1 MAEQTTARAIGRLM
15 CDTTRDILWAPA
27 EPWIRQQSTRSSLHC
42 RVGSGQATYHR
53 FDPRTRQHQITY
65 GARMIAAKHEARSA
79 AGWLSGREIQQ
90 RGYFGGELTT
100 LNLLAHTCCH
110 EFAHLLQYSAGKR
123 FRGSVH
129 NRHFYEILDQL
140 HASGGAEAARS
151 HLQQQAEQSG
161 IKLPQ
166 ERFEVLQPRQL
177 MADWQ
182 VGDRVQFGSGRRRHC
197 GDIIRVNRKT
207 CTVEGTGPSRGL
219 RYRVPVSL
227 LSKAD
232 TAPVS

>member
-65 GARMIAAKHEARSA
+65 GARMIAAKHEAHSA

-129 NRHFYEILDQL
+129 DRHFYEILDQL

-161 IKLPQ
+161 IELPQ

-227 LSKAD
+227 LSRAD
-232 TAPVS
+232 TAPAS

>member
-1 MAEQTTARAIGRLM
+1 MPDQNSAHRLGTLM
-15 CDTTRDILWAPA
+15 CDITRQTLWAPA
-27 EPWIRQQSTRSSLHC
+27 QAWVNQRSGGSSLHC

-53 FDPRTRQHQITY
+53 FDPRTRQHCITY
-65 GARMIAAKHEARSA
+65 GVRMIVAKHDARTA
-79 AGWLSGREIQQ
+79 AGWLSGREIVK

-110 EFAHLLQYSAGKR
+110 EFAHLLQHAAGKR

-129 NRHFYEILDQL
+129 NGHFYEILDQL

-151 HLQQQAEQSG
+151 HLRQGAEQAGIALPREPFEPLQALTSG
-161 IKLPQ
+161 T
-166 ERFEVLQPRQL
+166 R
-177 MADWQ
+177 WQ
-182 VGDRVQFGSGRRRHC
+182 VGDQVRFGSGKHQHC

-219 RYRVPVSL
+219 RYRVPVQML
-227 LSKAD
+227 TRL
-232 TAPVS
+232 

>member
-1 MAEQTTARAIGRLM
+1 MAEQTTARALGTLM
-15 CDTTRDILWAPA
+15 CDTTRTILWAPA
-27 EPWIRQQSTRSSLHC
+27 EPWLRQQSTRSSLHC

-53 FDPRTRQHQITY
+53 FDPQRKQHQITY
-65 GARMIAAKHEARSA
+65 GIRMIVAKHEAHSA

-110 EFAHLLQYSAGKR
+110 EFAHLLQHNAGKR

-129 NRHFYEILDQL
+129 NRHFYKILDQL
-140 HASGGAEAARS
+140 HASGGAEAARDY
-151 HLQQQAEQSG
+151 LQRQAEQAG
-161 IKLPQ
+161 IELPHQ
-166 ERFEVLQPRQL
+166 RFESPHLRQL
-177 MADWQ
+177 AANWQ
-182 VGDRVQFGSGRRRHC
+182 VGDSVQFGSGRRQHR

-227 LSKAD
+227 LSRAD
-232 TAPVS
+232 PAPAS